1 METTTHSTS
10 KGDVLPATDKTGEPQ
25 TFEQR
30 MIRTL
35 VGLERRRL
43 KMAET
48 ELAME
53 GERLAMQRESLAA
66 INAHRVAS
74 SKAELDLVQ
83 VAVPLVLSFV
93 ERTSEGG
100 LDEDALHAAIAD
112 VASEFPDLKETL
124 EGRARARREAESR
137 AAVG

>member
-10 KGDVLPATDKTGEPQ
+10 KGDVLPATDTTGEPQ

-43 KMAET
+43 RMAET
-48 ELAME
+48 ELEME

-66 INAHRVAS
+66 LHAHRVAS
-74 SKAELDLVQ
+74 SKAVLDLVQ
-83 VAVPLVLSFV
+83 LAVPLVLSFL
-93 ERTSEGG
+93 ERTTESA
-100 LDEDALHAAIAD
+100 LDEDALHTAIAD
-112 VASEFPDLKETL
+112 VAREFPDLKDTL
-124 EGRARARREAESR
+124 EQRARARREAESR
-137 AAVG
+137 ASVG